1 MMKLMKYLL
10 TIICI
15 LGQYLYIRCSFKKK
29 YSLGLICKTIA
40 SISFL
45 IIGLIG
51 YLAYNL
57 KFNQYIV
64 LGFIF
69 DLIGDVLLAIRNIV
83 LHDEMFFT
91 GTISF
96 MVGHI
101 FYVLAL
107 ASVINK
113 GFNLC
118 FLIGIVI
125 GIIIYLYFYIKI
137 SIPKAF
143 KIIGVIYTSLLS
155 IIFVLSLCHYI
166 NNPIRC
172 NLMFMIGSILFS
184 LSDYTLIYNCFGKK
198 KWWMHPLY
206 SFLYYIAQLII
217 GFSMFV

>member
-1 MMKLMKYLL
+1 MKTFL
-10 TIICI
+10 TILCI
-15 LGQYLYIRCSFKKK
+15 LGQSLYIRFANKKK
-29 YSLGLICKTIA
+29 YLLGLVCKSVA
-40 SISFL
+40 SICFL
-45 IIGLIG
+45 LIGIIGYKTYDII
-51 YLAYNL
+51 
-57 KFNQYIV
+57 FNHYVV

-69 DLIGDVLLAIRNIV
+69 DLIGDVLLALRNIV

-96 MVGHI
+96 MIGHI

-107 ASVINK
+107 TSVINNK
-113 GFNLC
+113 LILC
-118 FLIGIVI
+118 LFIGILL
-125 GIIIYLYFYIKI
+125 GIAIYLQFYFVCK
-137 SIPKAF
+137 IPKAF
-143 KIIGVIYTSLLS
+143 KIVGIFYTSLLS